1 MTNEIKSP
9 DIRDFIIKTVT
20 AAAVNSGDYGL
31 GPETTSV
38 IADAILKEF
47 PSMEAVTL
55 VGDPELELA
64 ILHDPIAWHALTIG
78 RFYEM
83 RKRGDRQAAQVEAR
97 LALRR
102 VLRMDGGDH
111 PCRFCGVPD
120 STEHDPEKPCGKAIA
135 TYTAMEDVS

>member
-1 MTNEIKSP
+1 VTNEIKSP

-78 RFYEM
+78 RYFGLSHHGTIGWLEEDDRLAWAIADAASHTDGPTSWDEQIAHSILKAL
-83 RKRGDRQAAQVEAR
+83 RKRAR
-97 LALRR
+97 
-102 VLRMDGGDH
+102 
-111 PCRFCGVPD
+111 
-120 STEHDPEKPCGKAIA
+120 
-135 TYTAMEDVS
+135 